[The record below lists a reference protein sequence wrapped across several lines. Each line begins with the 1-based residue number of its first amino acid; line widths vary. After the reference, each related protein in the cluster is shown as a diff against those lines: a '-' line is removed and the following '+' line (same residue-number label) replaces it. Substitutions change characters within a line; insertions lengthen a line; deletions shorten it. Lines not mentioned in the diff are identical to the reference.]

1 MFESFQYPENDAIP
15 YGVNFQGSSYE
26 MLFSGIS
33 NCDDYG
39 IIFIEIKSTSLN
51 GSKMTLHYVRDGDIV
66 DTPTCPT
73 LLPEDYM
80 ELTKQKTLL

>member
-1 MFESFQYPENDAIP
+1 MDSFQDPENDANP
-15 YGVNFQGSSYE
+15 FGVNFQHTAYE
-26 MLFSGIS
+26 MRFSGIN

-51 GSKMTLHYVRDGDIV
+51 GSQMTLHYVRDGDVV